1 MIFQEQAMISNI
13 IPKKILYIT
22 YGVNPKTQIYFTI
35 SFKVKK
41 AVIKDKIK
49 GINISIILIFSS
61 SKISGEMKSADNSI
75 VGIEI
80 IKDILIASYLLYP
93 KILKPVIDIPDLETP
108 GIKAKA

>member
-1 MIFQEQAMISNI
+1 MISNI

-22 YGVNPKTQIYFTI
+22 YGVNPKTYTYFTI

-49 GINISIILIFSS
+49 GIKISIILIFSS

-75 VGIEI
+75 VGIDI